1 MSSNRANHLKQPGL
15 SLRALMHLW
24 VLLLACCGR
33 HGAQPHAEDKPA
45 YEKTGNRIVIPE
57 GSPLRGRLEF
67 EQAARAERSVTR
79 TFTGSIEAD
88 PVRLAHVF
96 PAVAGKLVRI
106 LVSLGDT
113 VKEGQPVAI
122 ISATGGVTAQADYV
136 KAKSALNLAEKSLK
150 RQSQLLAAKVAA
162 QKDLDE
168 AQDVYDAAQANMEA
182 ATEVLRF
189 MGFDPLKDAPGGLLR
204 VLAPQSGRVIAVSAG
219 KGEMRND
226 NNQPLATVADLS
238 VVWLTI
244 HVPERDLRLFRK
256 NAPVEALFESYPGEK
271 FKGTVT
277 HLGDVITEETRV
289 ASMRVELPN
298 PNDRLKPGMY
308 ATVTVPTVMEQTLSV
323 PAEAILQVGA
333 DAFVF
338 EQVAPN
344 TLESRQVT
352 TGGDAGG
359 GRVIIL
365 NGLKEGAQVLKKN
378 GVLFQ

>member
-1 MSSNRANHLKQPGL
+1 MNSHRRFLFGNLVSYP
-15 SLRALMHLW
+15 S
-24 VLLLACCGR
+24 VLVCAMTAVIASCGR
-33 HGAQPHAEDKPA
+33 PDTAVHAVEKPA
-45 YEKTGNRIVIPE
+45 FEKTGNRITIPVE
-57 GSPLRGRLEF
+57 SPLSGKLQF
-67 EQAARAERSVTR
+67 EPATKAERFVTR

-96 PAVAGKLVRI
+96 PTVAGKLVRI

-113 VKEGQPVAI
+113 VEEGQPVAV
-122 ISATGGVTAQADYV
+122 ISAPECVTAQAAYV
-136 KAKSALNLAEKSLK
+136 KAKSALNLAEKSLR
-150 RQSQLLAAKVAA
+150 RQGQLLAAKVAA

-168 AQDVYDAAQANMEA
+168 AQDVFDAAKANLEA
-182 ATEVLRF
+182 ATEVLKF
-189 MGFDPLKDAPGGLLR
+189 MGFDPAKDPPGGLLR

-226 NNQPLATVADLS
+226 NNAPLATVADLS
-238 VVWLTI
+238 TVWLTI

-256 NAPVEALFESYPGEK
+256 GAPVEARFESYPGEI

-277 HLGDVITEETRV
+277 HLGDVITEATRV

-298 PNDRLKPGMY
+298 PGDHLKPGMY
-308 ATVTVPTVMEQTLSV
+308 ATVAVPTVAEKNLSV
-323 PAEAILQVGA
+323 PLEAILQVGS

-338 EQVAPN
+338 EQAAPGI
-344 TLESRQVT
+344 LESRQVR
-352 TGGDAGG
+352 TGGDAGH

-365 NGLKEGAQVLKKN
+365 DGLHEGAMILKKN

>member
-1 MSSNRANHLKQPGL
+1 MTSNESQPMTDPGI
-15 SLRALMHLW
+15 SLRTMFLVLT
-24 VLLLACCGR
+24 VLLAGCGR
-33 HGAQPHAEDKPA
+33 HGAIKHEAEKA
-45 YEKTGNRIVIPE
+45 AFEKTGNRIEIPE
-57 GSPLRGRLEF
+57 GSPLRGKLEF
-67 EQAARAERSVTR
+67 EPATKAERFVTR

-96 PAVAGKLVRI
+96 PTVAGKLVRI
-106 LVSLGDT
+106 LVTLGDI
-113 VKEGQPVAI
+113 VKEGQPVAL

-136 KAKSALNLAEKSLK
+136 KARSSLNLAEKSLK
-150 RQSQLLAAKVAA
+150 RQSLLLAAKVAA

-168 AQDVYDAAQANMEA
+168 AQDAYDAAKANMEA
-182 ATEVLRF
+182 CTEVLRF
-189 MGFDPLKDAPGGLLR
+189 MGFDPLKDAPGGLLQ

-238 VVWLTI
+238 TVWLTI

-256 NAPVEALFESYPGEK
+256 DAPVEAKFESYPGEV

-277 HLGDVITEETRV
+277 HLGDVISEETRV
-289 ASMRVELPN
+289 AWMRVELPN

-308 ATVTVPTVMEQTLSV
+308 STVTVPSVMELSLSV
-323 PAEAILQVGA
+323 PSEAILQVGG

-365 NGLKEGAQVLKKN
+365 SGLREGAQVVQKN